1 MQRAGGRSVWLRQ
14 DLAETDARLP
24 EIAGREALPIAEIL
38 PLQLLSVALAGQTG
52 VEPGAFRHI
61 QKVTRTL

>member
-1 MQRAGGRSVWLRQ
+1 MPCAGGRSVWLAH
-14 DLAETDARLP
+14 DVAETDARLP
-24 EIAGREALPIAEIL
+24 EIASGEALPIAEIL
-38 PLQLLSVALAGQTG
+38 PLQFLSVALAGQTG